1 MESSGNETK
10 SQESYIF
17 NQKILQSLR
26 KSITNKKFWQV
37 SENNMT

>member
-1 MESSGNETK
+1 MESSGDETK

-26 KSITNKKFWQV
+26 KSNNK
-37 SENNMT
+37 